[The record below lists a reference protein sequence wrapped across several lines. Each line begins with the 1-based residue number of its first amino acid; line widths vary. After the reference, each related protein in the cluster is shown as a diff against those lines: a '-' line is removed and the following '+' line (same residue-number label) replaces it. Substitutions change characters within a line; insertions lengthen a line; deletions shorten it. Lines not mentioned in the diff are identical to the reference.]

1 MMKDTDPL
9 TVVRGYLDAYTS
21 NDISAAATYLAD
33 DFDFEGP
40 FVHATSAKEFIG
52 DGTGPG
58 LAAWAQ
64 NLTGMH
70 LTAAFAKDDEVIAIY
85 DVHTRPFGTI
95 RTASHFKVADGKIQ
109 TEKIIFDPTPIHQ
122 AKAQTAE
129 SSHDEP
135 QAAGNPIAGF
145 DRALA
150 AVGELVAGVG
160 VGQWTAPTPCT
171 AWTVCDLVNH
181 LVTGHL
187 SFTALLGGTPPPERD
202 SDHLG
207 DDPAAAYSDAGA
219 ALAAAFAAP
228 GILERVFQSPIG
240 PAPGAALLQLRIA
253 EQLVHGW
260 DLAQATGQKAG
271 LPADLAETQLG
282 IWQAQLAGDA
292 RDALPF
298 RPAQP
303 VDDDAPAIDRLVAFL
318 GRPIP
323 ASGKGPVR

>member
-1 MMKDTDPL
+1 VAPL
-9 TVVRGYLDAYTS
+9 HP
-21 NDISAAATYLAD
+21 SATAT
-33 DFDFEGP
+33 
-40 FVHATSAKEFIG
+40 
-52 DGTGPG
+52 
-58 LAAWAQ
+58 
-64 NLTGMH
+64 
-70 LTAAFAKDDEVIAIY
+70 
-85 DVHTRPFGTI
+85 
-95 RTASHFKVADGKIQ
+95 
-109 TEKIIFDPTPIHQ
+109 
-122 AKAQTAE
+122 
-129 SSHDEP
+129 
-135 QAAGNPIAGF
+135 
-145 DRALA
+145 
-150 AVGELVAGVG
+150 
-160 VGQWTAPTPCT
+160 
-171 AWTVCDLVNH
+171 
-181 LVTGHL
+181 
-187 SFTALLGGTPPPERD
+187 
-202 SDHLG
+202 HLG